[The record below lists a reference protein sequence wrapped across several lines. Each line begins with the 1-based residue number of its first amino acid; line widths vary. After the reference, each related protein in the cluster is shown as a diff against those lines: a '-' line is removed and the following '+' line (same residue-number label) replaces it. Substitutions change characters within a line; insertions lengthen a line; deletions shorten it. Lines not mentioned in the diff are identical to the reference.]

1 MNLLVGPP
9 GSGKTTRLLEVALE
23 AARAGKRV
31 WWVGLPSQRAY
42 IYTRA
47 TRAGAVLGLEFL
59 SSQQVYYRLLAAALK
74 LKPLLVGTGRMAL
87 VGEALKILHDEL
99 PAPGEARLFTRAIA
113 EAKRFGLEPGTLP
126 VSDNESAR
134 LREVFRMYE
143 QIKGDR
149 WDYDDFRR
157 EAFILASQT
166 LVEPEADVIIVDGFR
181 EVGPL
186 ELGLY
191 EALSRQVTLW
201 LSLPDVPP
209 SLEVPPEFSATETLP
224 ERVSSRT
231 VVYRAANPVAEAR
244 WVLRALKKDLAEG
257 ADPLSLAVI
266 LPEREVRAFAVLADE
281 FGVPLMD
288 ETPKALAD
296 SPGGRLLLDLLELPD
311 YPTPSK
317 LLAIPELVPLANAAL
332 RRNLGGREALTL
344 LAREVGLEG
353 PLLLWLGRLETPQ
366 GELAWARELLDSLP
380 ELTKRPPDGGWGRFR
395 EHALERAKEAAQ
407 LAQGAQF
414 RAWWGALLQETAL
427 FERPKGGVALL
438 TPTLAS
444 GRRFSRVYLL
454 RALEGTY
461 SAGEREDYFI
471 PEEARRELDEA
482 HARFGLPK
490 RFGGRDPLLL
500 QELKTRA
507 DEVVVSYPEADQRG
521 PRVPELALTGGAE
534 PLSVL
539 PAGSPLE
546 AGERFRFAATLTPV
560 VRRGASVKQ
569 LSAFDRCAFRF
580 WAERFTP
587 RESSWWR
594 ELVRELRGFER
605 LNGARLEALRNG
617 YPDAAGW
624 LSEVEATLAPLTFGY
639 TLTGYDSGHEDG
651 PHAYLDAIGRSGDE
665 YRVYTFVEPGST
677 DSAAAAKR
685 FAEQPGRLHELW
697 AAAQL
702 LRGGAACVHLYVWPV
717 LGHPVAVYED
727 GVRRPTRAM
736 RSRQAQA
743 ARLHARF
750 IEGEVTPKPGFSC
763 RECGVFD
770 LCRVGMR

>member
-9 GSGKTTRLLEVALE
+9 GSGKTTRLLGVAL
-23 AARAGKRV
+23 AAAGAGKRV

-42 IYTRA
+42 VYTRA
-47 TRAGAVLGLEFL
+47 TQAGAVLGLEFM

-87 VGEALKILHDEL
+87 VGEALKLLHNEL
-99 PAPGEARLFTRAIA
+99 PAPGEARLFTRAVA
-113 EAKRFGLEPGTLP
+113 EAKRFGLEPHTVPL
-126 VSDNESAR
+126 SDSEGAR
-134 LREVFRMYE
+134 LREVFRTYE
-143 QIKGDR
+143 QIKGER

-166 LVEPEADVIIVDGFR
+166 LVKPEAEVIIVDGFR

-191 EALSRQVTLW
+191 DALSRQTLLW
-201 LSLPDVPP
+201 LSLPQTPP
-209 SLEVPPEFSATETLP
+209 GLSATETLP
-224 ERVSSRT
+224 ERVSSHT

-244 WVLRALKKDLAEG
+244 WVLRALKRDLAEG

-311 YPTPSK
+311 YPTPSR

-332 RRNLGGREALTL
+332 RRNLAGREALTL
-344 LAREVGLEG
+344 LAKEVGLER
-353 PLLLWLGRLETPQ
+353 PLSLWLGRLETPQ

-380 ELTKRPPDGGWGRFR
+380 ELTKRPPDGGWERFR

-414 RAWWGALLQETAL
+414 RAWWGALLQETAV
-427 FERPKGGVALL
+427 FERPRGGVALL

-444 GRRFSRVYLL
+444 GRRFGRVYLL
-454 RALEGTY
+454 RALEGAY
-461 SAGEREDYFI
+461 SAGEREDYFT
-471 PEEARRELDEA
+471 PEEARCELEGV

-507 DEVVVSYPEADQRG
+507 DEVIVSYPEADQGG
-521 PRVPELALTGGAE
+521 PRVPELALTGGAQ

-539 PAGSPLE
+539 PAGSSLE
-546 AGERFRFAATLTPV
+546 AGERFRFVAALTPV
-560 VRRGASVKQ
+560 TRRSASVAQ
-569 LSAFDRCAFRF
+569 LSAFDRCAFAYWAGRF
-580 WAERFTP
+580 RP
-587 RESSWWR
+587 RERVWWR
-594 ELVRELRGFER
+594 ELVRDLRRLER
-605 LNGARLEALRNG
+605 LNGARLEALRRD
-617 YPDAAGW
+617 YPDAAPW

-639 TLTGYDSGHEDG
+639 TLSGLEDG
-651 PHAYLDAIGRSGDE
+651 PHATLDAIGRSGDV
-665 YRVYTFVEPGST
+665 YRVYTFAEPGSVGG
-677 DSAAAAKR
+677 AAAAKS
-685 FAEQPGRLHELW
+685 FVEQTGRLHELW

-702 LRGGAACVHLYVWPV
+702 LEGGAACVHLYIWPV
-717 LGHPVAVYED
+717 LGLPVAVYED

-743 ARLHARF
+743 ARLHDRF
-750 IEGEVTPKPGFSC
+750 LSGEVTPKPGFVC
-763 RECGVFD
+763 RECRVFD
-770 LCRVGMR
+770 LCRAGIR